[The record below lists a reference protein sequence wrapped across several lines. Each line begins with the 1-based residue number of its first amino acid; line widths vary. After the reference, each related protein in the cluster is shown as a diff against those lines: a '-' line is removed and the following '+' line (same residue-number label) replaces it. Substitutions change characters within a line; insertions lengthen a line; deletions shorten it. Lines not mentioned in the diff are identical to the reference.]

1 MKSLTSAL
9 PQYLWQSSNLQW
21 GNPTFKVTW
30 PFDKVVTWY
39 IQKTYI
45 CSSAIPMATKFGT
58 LVPCSG
64 GNPPSKSRDLLITW
78 SRDKLKHLYLHFHNT
93 YGHQTWQGGNLPLE
107 DPTYL
112 VRWSFDNV
120 ATWQIQETYICSS
133 AIPMATKLG
142 RVVACGGGTPTSKSR
157 ALLITW
163 SRDKFKKLISALP
176 QYLWP
181 PNLVE

>member
-9 PQYLWQSSNLQW
+9 PQYLSQSNNLQW
-21 GNPTFKVTW
+21 
-30 PFDKVVTWY
+30 PFDNVVTWH

-45 CSSAIPMATKFGT
+45 YSSAIPMTTKFGR
-58 LVPCSG
+58 LVTCSG
-64 GNPPSKSRDLLITW
+64 RNPPSKSRDLLITW
-78 SRDKLKHLYLHFHNT
+78 SRDKLKHLYMHFHNT
-93 YGHQTWQGGNLPLE
+93 YGHQTWQGDNLPLE
-107 DPTYL
+107 NPTYL
-112 VRWSFDNV
+112 VRWPFDNV
-120 ATWQIQETYICSS
+120 ATWQIQEIYICSS
-133 AIPMATKLG
+133 AILMATKIG

-163 SRDKFKKLISALP
+163 SREKFKKLISALP